1 MKYFKAFTILV
12 SYVFH
17 HYPILLYQY
26 FIPSLINMECYMNF
40 YIFKIFFVEEAVVD
54 EDDTLYYDDINDEE
68 LNKVCCWD

>member
-1 MKYFKAFTILV
+1 
-12 SYVFH
+12 
-17 HYPILLYQY
+17 
-26 FIPSLINMECYMNF
+26 MECYMNF